1 MTQNKK
7 KGNGDYTC
15 DKHKVRRGKS
25 IKIWHFVIITG
36 KEGFPDQSQQAYV
49 KQLCLCLR
57 YPRFTP
63 TTQRR
68 NRKGAWAQEN
78 RTISILLSLIFD
90 TPNDFFM
97 SYIEI

>member
-1 MTQNKK
+1 MITRVISIRYA
-7 KGNGDYTC
+7 GA
-15 DKHKVRRGKS
+15 KS

-49 KQLCLCLR
+49 KQLCLRLR

-68 NRKGAWAQEN
+68 NRKGA
-78 RTISILLSLIFD
+78 
-90 TPNDFFM
+90 
-97 SYIEI
+97 

>member
-15 DKHKVRRGKS
+15 DKHKVRRRKS

-36 KEGFPDQSQQAYV
+36 KERFPDQSQQAYV
-49 KQLCLCLR
+49 KQLCLCLC

-68 NRKGAWAQEN
+68 NRKGARAQEN

-90 TPNDFFM
+90 NPNDFFM